1 MSKGK
6 KLLRFVGGALV
17 VVALAW
23 FAHANSG
30 RYVDLRFGL
39 FTLRAVSLPV
49 VIYGSVILGMLL
61 VVGVS
66 WRNDLRT
73 RQALKKVDQ
82 LGSNMMGEADLGVR
96 DLEEADRKTSQTL

>member
-6 KLLRFVGGALV
+6 KLLRIAGGALV
-17 VVALAW
+17 IAVLAW
-23 FAHANSG
+23 FAYANAG

-49 VIYGSVILGMLL
+49 VIYGSVIVGMLL
-61 VVGVS
+61 VIGVS

-73 RQALKKVDQ
+73 RQALKKYDQ
-82 LGSNMMGEADLGVR
+82 IASNVMDDVEHTSR
-96 DLEEADRKTSQTL
+96 DLEEANRKA